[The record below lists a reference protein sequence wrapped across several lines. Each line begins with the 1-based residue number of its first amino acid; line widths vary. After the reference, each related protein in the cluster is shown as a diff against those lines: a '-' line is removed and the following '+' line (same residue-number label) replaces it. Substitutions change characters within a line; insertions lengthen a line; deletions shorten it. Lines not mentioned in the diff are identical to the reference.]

1 MPQQDFD
8 LADLAAY
15 LHLTPQQVE
24 KLASR
29 DKIPGRK
36 VSGRWRF
43 SQADVHHWLEDR
55 IGVSNTDELER
66 VEGNLDRHTK
76 QESVS
81 IKDMLAVD
89 LIRIPLSGRSPKK
102 IVTEICNVAADT
114 GRLWDVNKM
123 VDAVLSRESMHS
135 TALDNGVALLHPRRP
150 LPSILSE
157 GFLALG
163 RSHSGIPFGGSRG
176 ILTDIFF
183 LICSFDDRT
192 HLRTL
197 ARLSRVIS
205 DPEITRAIRES
216 QDADEI
222 YQLIV
227 DKEEEL

>member
-8 LADLAAY
+8 LAQLASY

-24 KLASR
+24 KLANR

-36 VSGRWRF
+36 VSGKWRF
-43 SQADVHHWLEDR
+43 SQADVYHWLEDR
-55 IGVSNTDELER
+55 IGVSGTDELER
-66 VEGNLDRHTK
+66 VEGVLDRHTRE
-76 QESVS
+76 ESVS

-89 LIRIPLSGRSPKK
+89 LIKIPLSGRSPKK
-102 IVTEICNVAADT
+102 IVTEICNVAADSC
-114 GRLWDVNKM
+114 RLWDVNKM
-123 VDAVLSRESMHS
+123 AEAVISRESMHS

-150 LPSILSE
+150 LPNILSE

-163 RSHSGIPFGGSRG
+163 RSHQGIPFGGSRG

-197 ARLSRVIS
+197 ARLSRIIS
-205 DPEITRAIRES
+205 DPEITQAIRELHH
-216 QDADEI
+216 ADEI
-222 YQLIV
+222 YQRII